1 MNTNLPGKFLKRKL
15 SELNSALF
23 FAEGD
28 SLFKLPNHL
37 VTEMEINDE
46 GEIRFVIPKPAQ
58 DIEAF
63 DKEFPVRLEFF
74 KKGIAYRLKVQGKGA
89 IAEDGAAMEKW
100 LAYSESRQEKAKNES
115 LIMIRVSVQFVD
127 ITGNT
132 SGSFPSRLKMAGM
145 QFSDWLFS
153 HKSAGVSV

>member
-1 MNTNLPGKFLKRKL
+1 
-15 SELNSALF
+15 
-23 FAEGD
+23 
-28 SLFKLPNHL
+28 
-37 VTEMEINDE
+37 
-46 GEIRFVIPKPAQ
+46 
-58 DIEAF
+58 
-63 DKEFPVRLEFF
+63 
-74 KKGIAYRLKVQGKGA
+74 
-89 IAEDGAAMEKW
+89 MEKW

-145 QFSDWLFS
+145 QLSDWLFS

>member
-89 IAEDGAAMEKW
+89 IADDGAAMEKW

-145 QFSDWLFS
+145 QLSDWLFS
-153 HKSAGVSV
+153 HKGASVSV